1 MRSNYEQNGLRKKT
15 VSRGSDAC
23 FQQDITLVSWR
34 DNKGVYAASNVHA
47 LSNENNPDKT
57 VKRYSRIEKKSIIVP
72 IPYLLHQYNQ
82 YIGGVDLLDMMVAT
96 YRISFRK
103 KSGISVSIHG
113 P

>member
-1 MRSNYEQNGLRKKT
+1 M
-15 VSRGSDAC
+15 VA
-23 FQQDITLVSWR
+23 WR

-57 VKRYSRIEKKSIIVP
+57 VKRYSRIEKKSIIVS

-103 KSGISVSIHG
+103 KVVFQYLYMVLDCSCSKCMETYNEMAR
-113 P
+113 